1 MWLIAGLGNPGDE
14 YTDTRHNAGFMVI
27 DVLAAR
33 HSILLRQKAN
43 NYIFGRGFIEDQK
56 VILIKPFTFMNRS
69 GEAVMAAIRKIEDLE
84 GILIVHDDIDL
95 ETGIVKIKKSGS
107 SGGNNGI
114 QSIIDRLG
122 SNDFPRIKV
131 GIGRSERMPAERYV
145 LRPFAKKE
153 RPIIDEAL
161 ETAADAAA
169 DFIKKGISYTQN
181 KYHK

>member
-14 YTDTRHNAGFMVI
+14 YADTRHNAGFMVI
-27 DVLAAR
+27 DILAAR
-33 HSILLRQKAN
+33 HSIQLRQKAN
-43 NYIFGRGFIEDQK
+43 NYNFGRGFIRDQK

-69 GEAVMAAIRKIEDLE
+69 GEAVMAAIRKNEDLE
-84 GILIVHDDIDL
+84 GILIVHDDLYL
-95 ETGIVKIKKSGS
+95 EAGIVKIKTSGS

-122 SNDFPRIKV
+122 SRDFPRVKI
-131 GIGRSERMPAERYV
+131 GIGRPERMPAERYV

-153 RPIIDEAL
+153 RPLIEEAL
-161 ETAADAAA
+161 ETAADAVA
-169 DFIKKGISYTQN
+169 DVIKKGITYAQN